1 MRSETLILIKIH
13 KIEQYYFDV
22 SWTFWLIQTENAL
35 VLSVQ
40 KIPSQLLVMRGKS
53 HFLLSVSITSISET
67 VILEQL
73 FLGIE

>member
-40 KIPSQLLVMRGKS
+40 KIPSQLLVMRGKN